1 MDKIKTIAHLA
12 DIHIRKLHRIT
23 EYRDVFNRLY
33 KKLDKL
39 KPDLIYIGGDVVHGK
54 LDTSPEEIRLVSDF
68 FLSLADISDLLI
80 IPGNHDCNLN
90 NASREDVLSP
100 IVDLVQQINPR
111 VHYWKE
117 TGVYEFGG
125 CHFGFL
131 SVFDQTRDGKPNIAN
146 LPKGSDINGKHKIA
160 VYHGGVGRFEVDTG
174 MWMSDD
180 VVKSTDFD
188 GYDLVLLGDIHKRQF
203 LNDKE
208 TIAYPGSLIQQN
220 FAEAP
225 EHGFLFWD
233 VEKRKSEF
241 IQVNNDYGFK
251 TIMVDNGEIQSK
263 MNFVPKYGNI
273 KIKHKDTTVEQLR
286 LVELNLRKKYTE
298 IKQITNEKIKTIDS
312 QLNESKTKIS
322 VDDIHDSKIQNKLI
336 EKVSKQIK
344 PNIDDDSIERLQKIN
359 DLTNSSIM
367 MQQGL
372 ARNIEWRVKYIEF
385 DNMFSYGKD
394 NKIDFSKLNGVV
406 GIIAPNHAGKS
417 ALIDILAYTI
427 FDRCSRTYKAI
438 EVLNKKS
445 KKFMVKLAL
454 EVNGVTYYIHR
465 EGELKIRTRRA
476 TGKIRKTCPV
486 SVKFYMEENDELI
499 DLSGAARN
507 NSQYGSGTNEEIRN
521 ILGSFDD
528 FILTSLSLQNNGQNF
543 IDKKQAERKQILSQ
557 FMDIDIFDKM
567 YDVAK
572 QDVADERAV
581 FKKIRNKD
589 LFSKTN
595 KYDDVILDFSEK
607 LIDDEKKLEFFEKE
621 LNDSYTLKDILTT
634 QLKDTDDML
643 IQTSHLDFDN
653 QIEEHKSKLL
663 KYKEKL
669 KLESE
674 YKENIRSLYNSLVN
688 KVKEYDE
695 DELEHNYK
703 KYQKLKEYLIDVEH
717 KIKLNKAKTKQ
728 WKESLEEIKMHRF
741 DENCEYCVENSAWHI
756 SNKKDL
762 TLEIENNKR
771 KLEKLSVDK
780 SHSEKNI
787 ESFGNIEK
795 ERTDYHGMVEDLQQV
810 ENNAYKTQAKIKEI
824 EGKITSHKNELEKI
838 LENKLKYEENKIA
851 LEQNYKIRKKL
862 SDTIEHIKYNE
873 KVKSKCIESISSI
886 KTTIAVNQTKKEN
899 IDDEIKTFI
908 ELEQRIEDYDIY
920 LKLVSS
926 DGIPQL
932 IINDA
937 LPIIENEVNAV
948 LEHMMAGFDISI
960 VNEDKNINLYIKYGE
975 NQWPLDLSSGMEK
988 FVSSLAIR
996 VGLIN
1001 VSNLPH
1007 PNFLVIDEGFGT
1019 LDSDNLSNMKGAFD
1033 YLKTRFDSVF
1043 IISHLDTIKDFMDYL
1058 LPIDK
1063 NKDYSSVKYM

>member
-1 MDKIKTIAHLA
+1 MDRIKTIAHLA

-33 KKLDKL
+33 KKLEEL
-39 KPDLIYIGGDVVHGK
+39 KPDLIYIGGDIVHGK

-68 FLSLADISDLLI
+68 FLALADISDLLI

-90 NASREDVLSP
+90 NTSREDVLSP
-100 IVDLVQQINPR
+100 IIDLVQQINPR
-111 VHYWKE
+111 IHYWKE
-117 TGVYEFGG
+117 SGVYELGG

-131 SVFDQTRDGKPNIAN
+131 SVFDQTKDSKPNIAN
-146 LPKGSDINGKHKIA
+146 LPKGNEINGEHKIA

-180 VVKSTDFD
+180 VVKSTNFD

-203 LNDKE
+203 IDDSE

-251 TIMVDNGEIQSK
+251 TIIVDKGEIQSK
-263 MNFVPKYGNI
+263 MSFVPKFGNI

-286 LVELNLRKKYTE
+286 LIELNLRREYGN
-298 IKQITNEKIKTIDS
+298 IKQITNEKIKTIDA

-322 VDDIHDSKIQNKLI
+322 VDDIHDTKIQNKLI

-344 PNIDDDSIERLQKIN
+344 PNIDDVTIKRLHEIN
-359 DLTNSSIM
+359 DLTNSSII

-372 ARNIEWRVKYIEF
+372 ARNIEWRVKYVEF
-385 DNMFSYGKD
+385 DNMFSYGKN

-445 KKFMVKLAL
+445 KRFMVKLAL

-465 EGELKIRTRRA
+465 EGELKVKTKRA
-476 TGKIRKTCPV
+476 TGIIKKSCPV

-557 FMDIDIFDKM
+557 FMDIDLFDKL
-567 YDVAK
+567 YDIAK

-581 FKKIRNKD
+581 YKKMKGKD
-589 LFSKTN
+589 LFSKVTE
-595 KYDDVILDFSEK
+595 YDDAILYFS
-607 LIDDEKKLEFFEKE
+607 DDLVDEEKKLEHFEKQ
-621 LNDSYTLKDILTT
+621 LTDGYKLKDILTS
-634 QLKDTDDML
+634 QLKDIDD
-643 IQTSHLDFDN
+643 IQDTDFDDQIENHKLGLSFCEKKLNSENEYKDELRKLYN
-653 QIEEHKSKLL
+653 QISTET
-663 KYKEKL
+663 KEF
-669 KLESE
+669 
-674 YKENIRSLYNSLVN
+674 
-688 KVKEYDE
+688 DE
-695 DELEHNYK
+695 DTLEHNYK
-703 KYQKLKEYLIDVEH
+703 QFERLKEDLKDVEH
-717 KIKLNKAKTKQ
+717 KIKL
-728 WKESLEEIKMHRF
+728 KETQIEHLKKSLEEVKEHEF
-741 DENCEYCVENSAWHI
+741 DENCQYCVKNGEWHI
-756 SNKKDL
+756 EKTKSL
-762 TLEIENNKR
+762 TVEIKNANS
-771 KLEKLSVDK
+771 KLEHLLSTK
-780 SHSEKNI
+780 SHREKDI
-787 ESFGNIEK
+787 ESFGDIEK
-795 ERTDYHGMVEDLQQV
+795 ERNKYHGMVEDLKQV
-810 ENNAYKTQAKIKEI
+810 ERDAYKTQAKIKEI
-824 EGKITSHKNELEKI
+824 EGEITSYKNKLEKTI
-838 LENKLKYEENKIA
+838 EDKLKYEENKTA
-851 LEQNYKIRKKL
+851 LEQNYQIRKKL
-862 SDTIEHIKYNE
+862 NDAIESIEYNE
-873 KVKSKCIESISSI
+873 RIKSKCIETISSI

-899 IDDEIKTFI
+899 LDDEIKQFI
-908 ELEQRIEDYDIY
+908 AIEQRIQDYDIY

-960 VNEDKNINLYIKYGE
+960 VSEEKSINLYIKYGE
-975 NQWPLDLSSGMEK
+975 DKWPLDLSSGMEK

-1058 LPIDK
+1058 LPINK
-1063 NKDYSSVKYM
+1063 NNDYSSVKYM